1 MTKKAMTKK
10 PATKKTKPKR
20 TVQTLVIDVAI
31 AAEWKRALK
40 TPAAIC
46 RKAAATAFEAVAAKR
61 KPRTRTVELAV
72 VLTSDGAIKRLNAL
86 YRGKNK
92 TTDVLSFPAWLDSES
107 LGSEP
112 SGDGREAVL
121 GDVIVARATSARD
134 AKAENKPLKE
144 HLTHLVVHGVLHLLG
159 YDHERDTD
167 ARAMERLEISIL
179 KDLGIANPYLARPPI
194 HAPVRAGRGRV

>member
-1 MTKKAMTKK
+1 MIKK
-10 PATKKTKPKR
+10 PMIKKTALKKTKPKR
-20 TVQTLVIDVAI
+20 AAQTLVIDVAI

-46 RKAAATAFEAVAAKR
+46 RKAAAAAFEAVAARR
-61 KPRTRTVELAV
+61 KPKTRTVELAV
-72 VLTSDGAIKRLNAL
+72 VLTSDTAIKRLNAL

-92 TTDVLSFPAWLDSES
+92 PTDVLSFPAWL
-107 LGSEP
+107 GSEP
-112 SGDGREAVL
+112 AGDAREAVL
-121 GDVIVARATSARD
+121 GDVVVARATSARD

-144 HLTHLVVHGVLHLLG
+144 HLMHLVVHGVLHLLG

-179 KDLGIANPYLARPPI
+179 KDLGIANPYLAR
-194 HAPVRAGRGRV
+194 APVRTVRGRA